1 MIARSNR
8 NPNHP
13 LALSSGQIQVPT
25 AGVTRI
31 ALVAGEPSGDL
42 LGAELMA
49 AVRGRRP
56 DIVFCGIGGPKMRA
70 AGLDCWH
77 PMETLAVRG
86 YIEVL
91 RRYREIAAVRRKL
104 VDRLTREPPDL
115 FIGIDAPDFNLEV
128 ERRLRARRVRTI
140 HYVCPSIWAWR
151 GERIGLLRDAADRV
165 LALFPFEKPLLERGG
180 VPVTYVGHPLADL
193 LPEHPDRTGTRE
205 QLRLPAAAP
214 VIALLPGSRDGELD
228 YMADLFVE
236 TAQKLHARL
245 PGVQFLVP
253 LVSRETRARFE
264 QAIYEREAHDL
275 PLQILFGHAHS
286 ALTAADAALVASGT
300 ATLEAALLRCPMVIT
315 YRMADWSWRLMRGK
329 GYLPYGGLPNI
340 LAGRFIVPELIQE
353 HATAENLAQALANL
367 IGDPPVRRQLA
378 EVFGRMH
385 QELRQGSAERISS
398 AVLEVL
404 GGPAGHS

>member
-1 MIARSNR
+1 MTT
-8 NPNHP
+8 
-13 LALSSGQIQVPT
+13 V
-25 AGVTRI
+25 

-49 AVRGRRP
+49 ALKARRP

-86 YIEVL
+86 YVEVL
-91 RRYREIAAVRRKL
+91 RRYREILAVRRRL
-104 VDRLTREPPDL
+104 VSRLSRSKPDL

-128 ERRLRARRVRTI
+128 ERRLRANGVRTI

-151 GERIGLLRDAADRV
+151 GERVRLLKEAADRV
-165 LALFPFEKPLLERGG
+165 LALFPFEKPLLERQG
-180 VPVTYVGHPLADL
+180 VPATYVGHPLADL
-193 LPEHPDRTGTRE
+193 LPEFPDHAGTRE
-205 QLRLPAAAP
+205 RLRLPASAP
-214 VIALLPGSRDGELD
+214 VIALLPGSRDGELE

-236 TAQKLHARL
+236 TARRLHARL
-245 PGVQFLVP
+245 PDAQFLVP
-253 LVSRETRARFE
+253 LVSRETRSRFE
-264 QAIYEREAHDL
+264 RALYDQDAQHL
-275 PLQILFGHAHS
+275 PVQILFGHAHA

-329 GYLPYGGLPNI
+329 GYLAYGGLPNI
-340 LAGRFIVPELIQE
+340 LAGRFVVPELIQE
-353 HATAENLAQALANL
+353 HATAENLSQALANL
-367 IGDPPVRRQLA
+367 VVDASVRRELGELFA
-378 EVFGRMH
+378 RMH
-385 QELRQGSAERISS
+385 DELRQGSAARTST

-404 GGPAGHS
+404 EG

>member
-1 MIARSNR
+1 MTT
-8 NPNHP
+8 
-13 LALSSGQIQVPT
+13 V
-25 AGVTRI
+25 

-42 LGAELMA
+42 LGAELIA
-49 AVRGRRP
+49 SVRARRP
-56 DIVFCGIGGPKMRA
+56 DITFCGIGGPKMRA

-77 PMETLAVRG
+77 PMELLAVRG
-86 YIEVL
+86 YVEVL
-91 RRYREIAAVRRKL
+91 RRYREILAVRRKL
-104 VDRLTREPPDL
+104 VSRLRSEPPDL

-128 ERRLRARRVRTI
+128 ERRLRSRGVRTI

-151 GERIGLLRDAADRV
+151 GERVKLLKEAADRV
-165 LALFPFEKPLLERGG
+165 LALFPFEKALLEDNG

-193 LPEHPDRTGTRE
+193 LPEFPDRAGTRD

-214 VIALLPGSRDGELD
+214 VIALLPGSRDGELE
-228 YMADLFVE
+228 YMADLFVD
-236 TAQKLHARL
+236 TARRVHARV
-245 PGVQFLVP
+245 PDVQFLVP
-253 LVSRETRARFE
+253 LVSRETRSRFE
-264 QAIYEREAHDL
+264 RALYDRDAQDL
-275 PLQILFGHAHS
+275 PLQILFGHAHV

-340 LAGRFIVPELIQE
+340 LAGRFVVPELIQE

-367 IGDPPVRRQLA
+367 IGDSPVRRDLA
-378 EVFGRMH
+378 EVFARMH
-385 QELRQGSAERISS
+385 RDLRQGSAERTSS

-404 GGPAGHS
+404 GA

>member
-1 MIARSNR
+1 
-8 NPNHP
+8 
-13 LALSSGQIQVPT
+13 LTTV
-25 AGVTRI
+25 

-49 AVRGRRP
+49 ALKARRP

-86 YIEVL
+86 YVEVL
-91 RRYREIAAVRRKL
+91 RRYREILAVRRRL
-104 VDRLTREPPDL
+104 VSRLSRSKPDL

-128 ERRLRARRVRTI
+128 ERRLRANGVRTI

-151 GERIGLLRDAADRV
+151 GERVRLLKEAADRV
-165 LALFPFEKPLLERGG
+165 LALFPFEKPLLERQG
-180 VPVTYVGHPLADL
+180 VPATYVGHPLADL
-193 LPEHPDRTGTRE
+193 LPEFPDHAGTRE
-205 QLRLPAAAP
+205 RLRLPASAP
-214 VIALLPGSRDGELD
+214 VIALLPGSRDGELE

-236 TAQKLHARL
+236 TARRLHARL
-245 PGVQFLVP
+245 PDAQFLVP
-253 LVSRETRARFE
+253 LVSRETRSRFE
-264 QAIYEREAHDL
+264 RALYDQDAQHL
-275 PLQILFGHAHS
+275 PVQILFGHAHA

-329 GYLPYGGLPNI
+329 GYLAYGGLPNI
-340 LAGRFIVPELIQE
+340 LAGRFVVPELIQE
-353 HATAENLAQALANL
+353 HATAENLSQALANL
-367 IGDPPVRRQLA
+367 VVDASVRRELGELFA
-378 EVFGRMH
+378 RMH
-385 QELRQGSAERISS
+385 DELRQGSAARTST

-404 GGPAGHS
+404 EG

>member
-1 MIARSNR
+1 MTT
-8 NPNHP
+8 
-13 LALSSGQIQVPT
+13 V
-25 AGVTRI
+25 

-49 AVRGRRP
+49 AVRARRP
-56 DIVFCGIGGPKMRA
+56 GIAFCGIGGPKMRA

-86 YIEVL
+86 YVEVL
-91 RRYREIAAVRRKL
+91 RRYREILAVRRQL
-104 VDRLTREPPDL
+104 VARLSQDKPDL

-128 ERRLRARRVRTI
+128 ERRLRARGVRTI
-140 HYVCPSIWAWR
+140 HHVCPSIWAWR
-151 GERIGLLRDAADRV
+151 GGRVRLLKEAADRV
-165 LALFPFEKPLLERGG
+165 LALFPFEKPLLEAHG

-193 LPEHPDRTGTRE
+193 LPEYPDRAGTRE
-205 QLRLPAAAP
+205 RLRLQAAGP
-214 VIALLPGSRDGELD
+214 VVALLPGSRDGELE

-236 TAQKLHARL
+236 TARRVHARV
-245 PGVQFLVP
+245 PDVQFLVP
-253 LVSRETRARFE
+253 LVSRETRTRFE
-264 QAIYEREAHDL
+264 RALYSLDAQHL
-275 PLQILFGHAHS
+275 PVHILFGHAHA

-340 LAGRFIVPELIQE
+340 LAGRFVVPELIQE
-353 HATAENLAQALANL
+353 HATPDNLAQALANL
-367 IGDPPVRRQLA
+367 VGDAPVRSRLS
-378 EVFGRMH
+378 ELFGQMH
-385 QELRQGSAERISS
+385 HELRQGSAERTSD

-404 GGPAGHS
+404 EGQGATRSAQR

>member
-1 MIARSNR
+1 
-8 NPNHP
+8 
-13 LALSSGQIQVPT
+13 LTTV
-25 AGVTRI
+25 

-42 LGAELMA
+42 LGAELIA
-49 AVRGRRP
+49 SVRARRP
-56 DIVFCGIGGPKMRA
+56 DITFCGIGGPKMRA

-77 PMETLAVRG
+77 PMELLAVRG
-86 YIEVL
+86 YVEVL
-91 RRYREIAAVRRKL
+91 RRYREILAVRRKL
-104 VDRLTREPPDL
+104 VSRLRSEPPDL

-128 ERRLRARRVRTI
+128 ERRLRSRGVRTI

-151 GERIGLLRDAADRV
+151 GERVKLLKEAADRV
-165 LALFPFEKPLLERGG
+165 LALFPFEKALLEDNG

-193 LPEHPDRTGTRE
+193 LPEFPDRAGTRD

-214 VIALLPGSRDGELD
+214 VIALLPGSRDGELE
-228 YMADLFVE
+228 YMADLFVD
-236 TAQKLHARL
+236 TARRVHARV
-245 PGVQFLVP
+245 PDVQFLVP
-253 LVSRETRARFE
+253 LVSRETRSRFE
-264 QAIYEREAHDL
+264 RALYDRDAQDL
-275 PLQILFGHAHS
+275 PLQILFGHAHV

-340 LAGRFIVPELIQE
+340 LAGRFVVPELIQE

-367 IGDPPVRRQLA
+367 IGDSPVRRDLA
-378 EVFGRMH
+378 EVFARMH
-385 QELRQGSAERISS
+385 RDLRQGSAERTSS

-404 GGPAGHS
+404 GA